1 MNFNDHSKYKDQ
13 HAFLSPS
20 KYSWLNYDIDQLY
33 SRYKAQFA
41 APIGTILHE
50 IAADHIDL
58 GFKLFKKDE
67 RDVLYELLKTIKK
80 NDLKIPRSVV
90 DIKDEFLNLSQ
101 FVNDAI
107 GFGMTPEQPLV
118 YSENC
123 FGTADAISFENNL
136 LRIHDYKSGSI
147 PAHMDQLDVYSA
159 LFCLEYKKNPN
170 EIQIEERIYQ
180 FGEIAI
186 SNPTAELI
194 FSVMEKIIADDK
206 MIRKFKNEGF

>member
-20 KYSWLNYDIDQLY
+20 KYSWINIDSVDQLY
-33 SRYKAQFA
+33 SRYKSQFA
-41 APIGTILHE
+41 APIGTALHS
-50 IAADHIDL
+50 IASNHIKL
-58 GFKLFKKDE
+58 GFKLTKRDE
-67 RDVLYELLKTIKK
+67 RHVLYELLKSGF
-80 NDLKIPRSVV
+80 PRDVV
-90 DIKDEFLNLSQ
+90 DIKDEFVNLSN

-107 GFGMTPEQPLV
+107 ALGMTSEQTLL

-123 FGTADAISFENNL
+123 FGTSDALSFEHNL

-147 PAHMDQLDVYSA
+147 PAHMDQLDIYSA

-180 FGEIAI
+180 FGEIVT
-186 SNPTAELI
+186 SNPPPELI
-194 FSVMEKIIADDK
+194 FSIMEKIIAYDK
-206 MIRKFKNEGF
+206 MIEKFKNEGF